1 MSWTTLIH
9 WLQGPLGIV
18 AACWAFSALLHT
30 LTPPD
35 ATSGR
40 LYATFYGIVQ
50 FIGANFALIFG
61 RPLPPVV
68 TVNHHRDGQ
77 DAVASLG
84 DGDADG
90 GDDGDRPVRASEQMS
105 SSHEATP
112 WDLHE
117 R

>member
-68 TVNHHRDGQ
+68 TVTTTETVEKQ
-77 DAVASLG
+77 
-84 DGDADG
+84 
-90 GDDGDRPVRASEQMS
+90 
-105 SSHEATP
+105 SHPSATVTTTVETTQTGSAAP
-112 WDLHE
+112 GNNGS